1 MAVDHKVTLT
11 RAVERTFT
19 CPRCG
24 AHGEA
29 QFHAVG
35 EGGWARES
43 VLSDM
48 FNTDSAVE
56 RSAQD
61 AAAALL
67 LDADRIVSL
76 IRCPSCE
83 QRAPGALTWP
93 AVRVALPLVVAG
105 VLPFVSS
112 FLIWGSLGLVVVAL
126 WVLWRE
132 YRRVRRADHI
142 EILKLEPGADQVA
155 KAKASARARFAPKPA
170 PRPAPKAIVVPVVA
184 PVIEKPRGPDEG
196 PAFLLDRKP

>member
-24 AHGEA
+24 AHGEVE
-29 QFHAVG
+29 FHAVG

-43 VLSDM
+43 VLADM

-61 AAAALL
+61 AAADLV

-76 IRCPSCE
+76 IRCPACE
-83 QRAPGALTWP
+83 QRAPGALVWP
-93 AVRVALPLVVAG
+93 AVRVAVPVVIG
-105 VLPFVSS
+105 VGLLFVSS
-112 FLIWGSLGLVVVAL
+112 FLKWVSLGLVGVAL

-132 YRRVRRADHI
+132 RRRVKRADHV
-142 EILKLEPGADQVA
+142 EITKLELGAAAQATARA
-155 KAKASARARFAPKPA
+155 KAKAKFAPKPVN
-170 PRPAPKAIVVPVVA
+170 RPPPKVVVPVVA

-196 PAFLLDRKP
+196 PAFLLDRKD

>member
-11 RAVERTFT
+11 QAVERTFT

-24 AHGEA
+24 AHGEVE
-29 QFHAVG
+29 FHAVG

-43 VLSDM
+43 VLTQM
-48 FNTDSAVE
+48 FNTDSAIE

-61 AAAALL
+61 AAADLM

-93 AVRVALPLVVAG
+93 AIRVAFPLVLAVA
-105 VLPFVSS
+105 LPFVSW
-112 FLIWGSLGLVVVAL
+112 FLRWGSLGFVLLAL
-126 WVLWRE
+126 GVLWRE
-132 YRRVRRADHI
+132 RRRVKRADHVQ
-142 EILKLEPGADQVA
+142 ILELELGADQVA
-155 KAKASARARFAPKPA
+155 AAKAKSKARFAPKPA
-170 PRPAPKAIVVPVVA
+170 PRPVAKPIVVPVVA

-196 PAFLLDRKP
+196 PAFLVDRKP

>member
-11 RAVERTFT
+11 QAVERSFT

-24 AHGEA
+24 ARGEVE
-29 QFHAVG
+29 FHAVG

-61 AAAALL
+61 AAADLT
-67 LDADRIVSL
+67 LDADRVASL

-83 QRAPGALTWP
+83 QRAPGAFTWP
-93 AVRVALPLVVAG
+93 IFRVATPTVLGVIAPLVDKDY
-105 VLPFVSS
+105 
-112 FLIWGSLGLVVVAL
+112 IWGSFLLWAFAL
-126 WVLWRE
+126 WLFWRE
-132 YRRVRRADHI
+132 YRRVKRADRA
-142 EILKLEPGADQVA
+142 EVLKLEFGKDPLP
-155 KAKASARARFAPKPA
+155 KAKATVAPKPA
-170 PRPAPKAIVVPVVA
+170 PRPPPKLVVPVVA

-196 PAFLLDRKP
+196 PAFLVDRKP